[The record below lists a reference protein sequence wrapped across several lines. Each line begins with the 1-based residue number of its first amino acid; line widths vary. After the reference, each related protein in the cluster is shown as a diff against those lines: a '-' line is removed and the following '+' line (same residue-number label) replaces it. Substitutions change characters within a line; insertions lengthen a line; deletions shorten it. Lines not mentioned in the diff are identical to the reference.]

1 MACGQAKRLALSL
14 RPSGILDQAQSKKD
28 DEFPI
33 VAFVE
38 KLGGRPRKIASLYIG
53 RWEGERLLYAGKVG
67 TGYTE
72 STAREVREKLNPLII
87 KHSTARGLGQET
99 EGHWVEPVMLAEV
112 GYGGLTED
120 GLLREAVFKRLRD
133 DLTAQPNSAGV
144 VGTKAK
150 PRPVPFKIWCAAS
163 TKRSCTAREDR
174 TCRHGQAHEGEP
186 PGHRWRLLC
195 TPLLSRLAQDPSA
208 QGARLPA
215 PSLALQAAA
224 LRRRRTARGARWLG
238 PPRSA
243 DRAAQKVPGVSR
255 RLAMLCSSSST
266 CRRNPLQHADLQ
278 TRKHPVT
285 GPMIFLAGAGATRR

>member
-1 MACGQAKRLALSL
+1 VACGQAKRLALSL

-195 TPLLSRLAQDPSA
+195 TPLLSRLTQDHSA
-208 QGARLPA
+208 RNGQDC
-215 PSLALQAAA
+215 
-224 LRRRRTARGARWLG
+224 RRHRWLCKLRLFDAEE
-238 PPRSA
+238 PPAVLAGWDTLEVPTERHKRFPAYQGGWRCSA
-243 DRAAQKVPGVSR
+243 RAAQRAAGIRCSMRICKREST
-255 RLAMLCSSSST
+255 RL
-266 CRRNPLQHADLQ
+266 RGR
-278 TRKHPVT
+278 
-285 GPMIFLAGAGATRR
+285 